1 MVLPM
6 AAADKPAHYLNLVLL
21 EMPLPSS
28 CISLPHE
35 A

>member
-1 MVLPM
+1 M

-21 EMPLPSS
+21 EMQLLGSG
-28 CISLPHE
+28 ISLPHE